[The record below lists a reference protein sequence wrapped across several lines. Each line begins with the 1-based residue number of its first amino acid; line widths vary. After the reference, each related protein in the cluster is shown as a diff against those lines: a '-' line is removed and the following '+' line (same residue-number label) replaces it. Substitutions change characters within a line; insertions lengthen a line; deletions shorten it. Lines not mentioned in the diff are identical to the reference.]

1 MLNPRGFV
9 KLLATRAIGQGCKD
23 GQFFFYWIY
32 ILLLLDYFSGMKN
45 VDDEKG
51 ESRESG
57 LSHFSCYSRSV
68 LRAPSVSILLPSL
81 LFYFSMMTITTFSTK
96 WNGFFEGKK
105 KVKQQNIE
113 TNNNGVKGPD
123 QTDSFVFWW
132 LLIVCRLS
140 NKWDA
145 VSFCLI
151 ILSLYYSFDVVVE
164 SLFLACAFSA
174 DWRVFLFFS
183 SSFFSPVFYIFLSL
197 ETCLDSRPEIGET
210 AWRVQS
216 KRSCHLALGSRT
228 SNANR
233 TSPTIPRH
241 PGTIATVCRSL
252 HQHCR
257 KSKFNIF
264 LWYLFFLF
272 FFFLVIIII

>member
-105 KVKQQNIE
+105 RFNNKILKQ
-113 TNNNGVKGPD
+113 
-123 QTDSFVFWW
+123 
-132 LLIVCRLS
+132 
-140 NKWDA
+140 
-145 VSFCLI
+145 I
-151 ILSLYYSFDVVVE
+151 IMVWRALTRPTASSFDGAWLFVGYQINGMRSHFV
-164 SLFLACAFSA
+164 SL
-174 DWRVFLFFS
+174 
-183 SSFFSPVFYIFLSL
+183 SF
-197 ETCLDSRPEIGET
+197 
-210 AWRVQS
+210 
-216 KRSCHLALGSRT
+216 
-228 SNANR
+228 
-233 TSPTIPRH
+233 
-241 PGTIATVCRSL
+241 
-252 HQHCR
+252 HC
-257 KSKFNIF
+257 
-264 LWYLFFLF
+264 
-272 FFFLVIIII
+272 IIHSM